1 MARVSLNMSV
11 SDPARFD
18 GALEEAERLGLVVH
32 AAYEDLGI
40 VSGSIDSAALP
51 GLGRIPGLTVEAD
64 RTVAAMPIPSRRDRS

>member
-1 MARVSLNMSV
+1 MAQVSLNMSV
-11 SDPARFD
+11 SDPARFG
-18 GALEEAERLGLVVH
+18 GALKEAERLGLVVH

-64 RTVAAMPIPSRRDRS
+64 RAVAAMPKPGRDHRS